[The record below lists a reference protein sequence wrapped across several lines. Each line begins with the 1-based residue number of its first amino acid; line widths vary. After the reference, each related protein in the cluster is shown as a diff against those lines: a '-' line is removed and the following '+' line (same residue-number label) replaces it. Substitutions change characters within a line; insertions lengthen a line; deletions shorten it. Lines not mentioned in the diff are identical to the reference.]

1 MVGKI
6 IFQSKTYDLSP
17 DGEWRDLP
25 SDQDWLKSIHQTLEA
40 WFDESDLMSLQS
52 SGTTGTPKTIT
63 IQKSNMAV
71 GAQLTAQHFELKQGT
86 EALLCLPA
94 AYIAGKMMLVRS
106 IVNAWNLHL
115 IPPSSAPLQD
125 DLPSFDFAALTP
137 MQFQKSKATHP
148 KAGENIETIILGGAS
163 VSKALSS
170 LLQHHPKKVFET
182 YGMTETITHIATR
195 KVNGENRSDYFTCL
209 PGVKYTWD
217 ERRCLCIEAEHLPEK
232 VITNDRIEPV
242 DFTTFELLG
251 RIDNLV
257 NSGGVKIHP
266 EQLETQLDNW
276 FDVDFYFSGRK
287 DPLLGQKLVLHLER
301 PPLDARSEKLLMDSL
316 RDELGSVKSPKE
328 IIYHP
333 EFKRT
338 TSGKII
344 REKA

>member
-6 IFQSKTYDLSP
+6 IFQSKSYDLEA
-17 DGEWRDLP
+17 GGAWRKLP
-25 SDQDWLKSIHQTLEA
+25 SDQPWLQSIHATLET
-40 WFDESDLMSLQS
+40 WFDGKDLISLKS
-52 SGTTGTPKTIT
+52 SGTTGVPKTIT
-63 IQKSNMAV
+63 LQKANMAMS
-71 GAQLTAQHFELKQGT
+71 AQITAQHFDLKSGT
-86 EALLCLPA
+86 TALLCLPA
-94 AYIAGKMMLVRS
+94 DYIAGKMMLVRS
-106 IVNAWNLHL
+106 IVNGWNLHL
-115 IPPSSAPLQD
+115 VPPSSAPLHEQ
-125 DLPSFDFAALTP
+125 LPALDFAALTP
-137 MQFQKSKATHP
+137 MQFEKSKEQYP
-148 KAGENIETIILGGAS
+148 GAGQNIETLILGGAPVNS
-163 VSKALSS
+163 ALNAK
-170 LLQHHPKKVFET
+170 LQHHPKKVFET

-195 KVNGENRSDYFTCL
+195 KVNGEDRSDYFTCL
-209 PGVKYTWD
+209 PGVSYTWD
-217 ERRCLCIEAEHLPEK
+217 ERKCLCIEAPHLPEK
-232 VITNDRIEPV
+232 IITNDRVEPV
-242 DFTTFELLG
+242 DMSTFELLG

-266 EQLETQLDNW
+266 EQLETQLANW

-338 TSGKII
+338 ATGKII